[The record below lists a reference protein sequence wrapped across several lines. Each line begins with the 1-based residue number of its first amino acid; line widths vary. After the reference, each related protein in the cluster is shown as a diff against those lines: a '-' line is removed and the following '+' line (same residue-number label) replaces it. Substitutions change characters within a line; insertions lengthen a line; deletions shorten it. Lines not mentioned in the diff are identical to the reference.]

1 MTKVKARNIF
11 GALLATS
18 LLLLGACSEETVVDM
33 KDTPAEGAEG
43 VVRVKLI
50 TAGTATRA
58 EGDAATDEEKAV
70 KSIYVVAFKDID
82 QTEAVT
88 TTETGSEADD
98 DVLIKAELIKSDAF
112 TGDNSNEFT
121 FKLGT
126 GNYQIC
132 FIGNP
137 SEDMQTK
144 IAGLKAGTS
153 TVKEFKALTED
164 LDPADKTNGMLMTS
178 DFTKCTVKADG
189 LSLSNVT
196 LVRAMARVDIIN
208 KADGITITKATL
220 NNRAVKTVLIS
231 DNSESTATDYLATTT
246 DYTLNLAGKSDGSAG
261 CEAEIYSYEQYNTSG
276 SVVSMTLE
284 YTIDGMDKTYQHT
297 VEFKTTTGT
306 DAAATQIPMKRNY
319 LYTINVGNNQGKVTF
334 NLTVTDWEEG
344 TTFEVTSDELLA
356 WTIDYSGI
364 RVGDIMLNDGTYV
377 DMSSVSELTE
387 DQRAKAIGVVAYVGS
402 HFKSGV
408 KSAISNPHGLVL
420 ALKDAVNG
428 NGLLYMSLDG
438 KTTGVT
444 LGTDNQSTSIKALYE
459 TVMDGYAAYTK
470 AMATTAQHSRI
481 FEQATTYNT
490 NNKTPENTTGWYIP
504 SIGEWIDIF
513 GSEGIGK
520 SSNVSNLK
528 TNTGNDK
535 SVSDAATITSNI
547 NTALAKVGGSGY
559 YGTFKSGFEYWSSSE
574 RDANYAYIVYKNTGT
589 NLIIADPWE
598 KTNSVHSGLRC
609 ILAF

>member
-1 MTKVKARNIF
+1 
-11 GALLATS
+11 
-18 LLLLGACSEETVVDM
+18 M
-33 KDTPAEGAEG
+33 KDAPTEGAEG
-43 VVRVKLI
+43 VVRVKLS

-58 EGDAATDEEKAV
+58 EGDALTEAATDEEKAV
-70 KSIYVVAFKDID
+70 KSIYVVAFKDIS

-112 TGDNSNEFT
+112 TSSNELS

-153 TVKEFKALTED
+153 TVADFKALEED

-208 KADGITITKATL
+208 KADGITITKATF

-231 DNSESTATDYLATTT
+231 DNSESTATDYLTTT

-261 CEAEIYSYEQYNTSG
+261 CEAKIYSYEQYNTSN
-276 SVVSMTLE
+276 VVSMTLE

-344 TTFEVTSDELLA
+344 MTFEVTSSELLA

-364 RVGDIMLNDGTYV
+364 QVGDIMLNDGTYV

-408 KSAISNPHGLVL
+408 KNAVSNPHGLVM
-420 ALKDAVNG
+420 ALKDAVNEKV
-428 NGLLYMSLDG
+428 YYVS
-438 KTTGVT
+438 TTAT
-444 LGTDNQSTSIKALYE
+444 LGTDNQSTSIKDLYD
-459 TVMDGYAAYTK
+459 TKMDGYAAYTK
-470 AMATTAQHSRI
+470 AKATTTHSNI
-481 FEQATTYNT
+481 FDVVTTYNN
-490 NNKTPENTTGWYIP
+490 NNKTPENTTCWYIP

-513 GSEGIGK
+513 GSDGIGK

-535 SVSDAATITSNI
+535 AVSDAATITSNI

-559 YGTFKSGFEYWSSSE
+559 YGTFKNGFEYWSSSE
-574 RDANYAYIVYKNTGT
+574 RDANYAYIVYNENSGLT
-589 NLIIADPWE
+589 IADPWE
-598 KTNSVHSGLRC
+598 KTSSVVSGLRC